1 MKIRMG
7 FVSNSS
13 SSSFTCSVCSEVFSG
28 WDCSPSDFDHYECV
42 YGHIFC
48 GDQLVNKE
56 KFYEA
61 CDRFEENWSE
71 NYEDLPKDWYED
83 KDRIEKY
90 GLSDDDKNEVPII
103 FCPLCNFQNISSD
116 DALSYIYKKY
126 NITIEEVKKQIKEQF
141 SSYKDFVKYLQEP
154 SK

>member
-13 SSSFTCSVCSEVFSG
+13 SSSFTCSVCSETFVG
-28 WDCSPSDFDHYECV
+28 WDSSPRDFDHYECV

-90 GLSDDDKNEVPII
+90 GLSDDDRYEVPTQ
-103 FCPLCNFQNISSD
+103 FCPICTMNFICNNDCISY
-116 DALSYIYKKY
+116 LYKKY
-126 NITIEEVKKQIKEQF
+126 QTDNKKLAKEIKDKF
-141 SSYKDFVKYLQEP
+141 VTYKDFVKYLQES